1 MMRRDEHESEGW
13 LEAKLGARVTMQTFD
28 VCSGLHQQ
36 CVCVCLCVPIPCM
49 CVARALVRVSE
60 DNVEGRLRPEL
71 E

>member
-1 MMRRDEHESEGW
+1 MRVRGW

-36 CVCVCLCVPIPCM
+36 CVCVPIPCM